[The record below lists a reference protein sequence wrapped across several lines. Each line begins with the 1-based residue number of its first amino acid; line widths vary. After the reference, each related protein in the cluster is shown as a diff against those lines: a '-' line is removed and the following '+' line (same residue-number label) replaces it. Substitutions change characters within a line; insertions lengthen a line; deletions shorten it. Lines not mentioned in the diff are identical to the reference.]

1 MILPPLGSTE
11 PAHTLHRLF
20 HELTTGPNPYST
32 DDPDF
37 YERLAADYDPRA
49 AYDDGYREG
58 QADAE
63 YEYKDKPTY
72 DDGYD
77 AGRYDLAADVRCILY
92 DTLPAEDDTDAEP
105 VYAALVSALE
115 AILP

>member
-20 HELTTGPNPYST
+20 HELTTGPNPFST
-32 DDPDF
+32 DDPDL
-37 YERLAADYDPRA
+37 YERLA
-49 AYDDGYREG
+49 
-58 QADAE
+58 ADAE

-72 DDGYD
+72 DDGYY
-77 AGRYDLAADVRCILY
+77 AGCYDLAADVRSVLY
-92 DTLPAEDDTDAEP
+92 DILPAEGDTDAEP